1 MLCSMVENELKLKKL
16 KKQIWFY
23 AIAIIYALISIAFS
37 EIITAEFVNPQNTII
52 SYVVFEICI
61 FFSAFLMIE
70 VVYKRLHLRA
80 RLTLKWAKSIVL
92 IFGILIVAIIL
103 AHFLNGS
110 KNNITVGSIVK
121 DAVSVI
127 SPIISLPVIKSVIA
141 NDNLDLLPCVYSKYI
156 TFPDNPLI
164 DVSKYPY
171 IRMSIKNF
179 SEHDVYVT
187 FMGILLK
194 SDFDDLKSKSKLWR
208 SNYFITGLDS
218 IHFIY
223 KPQILKS
230 VKVGSYSELFQKR
243 ININELNLDSVTD
256 DTTLYAVYM
265 DVYDKLHYVEF
276 CIKKNKDLKGKKM
289 LRIIKKNVVADSR
302 EKVNLVYDT
311 ETNVEYWQTTNNLEI
326 RRKKNGKPFLYNGK

>member
-1 MLCSMVENELKLKKL
+1 MVENELKSEKV

-23 AIAIIYALISIAFS
+23 VIAIIYALISIAFS
-37 EIITAEFVNPQNTII
+37 EIITDKFVNPKNTII

-61 FFSAFLMIE
+61 FFAAFLMVE
-70 VVYKRLHLRA
+70 VVYNVLHLRA

-92 IFGILIVAIIL
+92 ILGILIAAIIF
-103 AHFLNGS
+103 AHLSNENKS
-110 KNNITVGSIVK
+110 NITVGGFVK

-141 NDNLDLLPCVYSKYI
+141 NDNLDLLPCVYSKYV

-164 DVSKYPY
+164 DVSKDPY
-171 IRMSIKNF
+171 IRISVKNF

-208 SNYFITGLDS
+208 RNYFITGLDS
-218 IHFIY
+218 INFIY
-223 KPQILKS
+223 KPTVLKS
-230 VKVGSYSELFQKR
+230 VKVGSYGERFQKR
-243 ININELNLDSVTD
+243 IDVNKLVLNNVTD
-256 DTTLYAVYM
+256 DTALYAVYL
-265 DVYDKLHYVEF
+265 DVYYKLHYVEF
-276 CIKKNKDLKGKKM
+276 SIKKNKDLKNKKM
-289 LRIIKKNVVADSR
+289 LKIIKKYVVSDSR

-326 RRKKNGKPFLYNGK
+326 RRKENGKPFLHKGK